1 MCFCFC
7 LVFSNRWQNDLLFYC
22 LKLFCLFAFIR
33 QQFLICLSFVFTGSP
48 VSFENAILYDQV
60 YQQTLAA
67 VMFIVWLDML
77 KPLTFNSHLHILYF
91 SLTKGR
97 KEMLSF
103 MLFFLI
109 AISAF
114 ASYLNVTDGYVVY
127 DFRSPITSVL
137 TMLQILLAMI
147 SLRKHPELSS
157 LHSQIVI
164 SVFAFVMTFVFINFF
179 ISMLNC
185 YFSNGKESL
194 TKSGDFCQEL
204 NEHFWKR
211 VNQLFSKIWK
221 SLTYHIAQS
230 PGMIIFLLIKS
241 FRIILEYYV
250 TPGLKKKI
258 SEPTIPNEV

>member
-22 LKLFCLFAFIR
+22 LKLFCLFVFSR

-114 ASYLNVTDGYVVY
+114 ASYLHVTDGYVVLRLSKSY
-127 DFRSPITSVL
+127 H
-137 TMLQILLAMI
+137 I
-147 SLRKHPELSS
+147 S
-157 LHSQIVI
+157 
-164 SVFAFVMTFVFINFF
+164 FNNAADF
-179 ISMLNC
+179 ISHDFSEETSWTIISS
-185 YFSNGKESL
+185 FSNCHFGVCIRN
-194 TKSGDFCQEL
+194 DFCVYKLFHFYAEL
-204 NEHFWKR
+204 L
-211 VNQLFSKIWK
+211 LF
-221 SLTYHIAQS
+221 
-230 PGMIIFLLIKS
+230 
-241 FRIILEYYV
+241 
-250 TPGLKKKI
+250 
-258 SEPTIPNEV
+258 

>member
-1 MCFCFC
+1 
-7 LVFSNRWQNDLLFYC
+7 
-22 LKLFCLFAFIR
+22 
-33 QQFLICLSFVFTGSP
+33 
-48 VSFENAILYDQV
+48 
-60 YQQTLAA
+60 
-67 VMFIVWLDML
+67 MFIVWLDML

-114 ASYLNVTDGYVVY
+114 ASYLHITDGYVVY

-147 SLRKHPELSS
+147 SVRKHPELSS

-221 SLTYHIAQS
+221 SLTYHIAQC
-230 PGMIIFLLIKS
+230 PGMIIFLLFKS
-241 FRIILEYYV
+241 FKIILEYYV
-250 TPGLKKKI
+250 TPG
-258 SEPTIPNEV
+258 